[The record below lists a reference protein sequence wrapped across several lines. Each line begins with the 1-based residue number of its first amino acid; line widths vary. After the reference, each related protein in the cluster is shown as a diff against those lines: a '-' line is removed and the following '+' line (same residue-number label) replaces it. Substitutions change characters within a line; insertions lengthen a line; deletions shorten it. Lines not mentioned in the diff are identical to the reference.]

1 MAKHNVPGLKASTG
15 MKGFP
20 TLPSG
25 DYRLLCTKGEVKAP
39 KNPEPVDVF
48 TFTFDILDGPPMP
61 DGKPTKGQKY
71 TARIRILQEEHPQ
84 YEQDDKGNPTGVAA
98 IGVGELKD
106 LTLAAGVTFRG
117 DDIDPTAFEGTTVV
131 ATIAMTPDKHD
142 PAKFWN
148 NVRAWKAA

>member
-71 TARIRILQEEHPQ
+71 TARIRILQEEHPD
-84 YEQDDKGNPTGVAA
+84 YEEKASWGVD
-98 IGVGELKD
+98 ELKS
-106 LTLAAGVTFRG
+106 LILAAGVTFRG
-117 DDIDPTAFEGTTVV
+117 EDIDPAAFEGTTVI
-131 ATIAMTPDKHD
+131 ATIAMTPDKAD